1 LDDLHAHLVEFD
13 DRLHHTDG
21 LLEGAVVIV
30 LGESILR
37 EEMLLDDFSGLN
49 IEKERLGFVE
59 LIDISYL

>member
-1 LDDLHAHLVEFD
+1 LDDLHARLVEFD

-37 EEMLLDDFSGLN
+37 EEMLLDDFSGL
-49 IEKERLGFVE
+49 
-59 LIDISYL
+59 

>member
-1 LDDLHAHLVEFD
+1 MDDLHAHLVEFD

-37 EEMLLDDFSGLN
+37 EEMLLDNFSGLN

>member
-37 EEMLLDDFSGLN
+37 EEMLLDNFSGLN